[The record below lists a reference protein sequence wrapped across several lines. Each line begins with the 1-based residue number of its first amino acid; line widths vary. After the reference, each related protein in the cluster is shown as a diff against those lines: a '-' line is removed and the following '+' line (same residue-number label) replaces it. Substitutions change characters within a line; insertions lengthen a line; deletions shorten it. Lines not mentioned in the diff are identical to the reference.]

1 MNKNLLTHLT
11 LTAPYK
17 KDEAGIFSHVYKGRN
32 SASETWP
39 NAGRLCLLEF
49 GISGLLRVNTPVA
62 GAGVLCLCL
71 LLTHG
76 KRCPEMNKQQ
86 K

>member
-32 SASETWP
+32 SPSETWP

-49 GISGLLRVNTPVA
+49 GISGLLLQN
-62 GAGVLCLCL
+62 VLKNPIASPD
-71 LLTHG
+71 TWE
-76 KRCPEMNKQQ
+76 KVPRNE
-86 K
+86 